1 MEEEKPKK
9 PGPGKS
15 EFAKLIEV
23 MESNNK
29 STDKIQIDGRNTRR
43 HLLEMKNMQKVM
55 NDFQART
62 VFGFENFQDMI
73 DNQSLQGME
82 DSRERMSIFEEIRDE
97 LRQLPKETAAATK
110 DKDGGGGM
118 IGGKIAG
125 VLAGVGA
132 AALGVGVG
140 IAAVMSQVPK
150 LVEAFENADMEKIK
164 KNIMVLTSIEDE
176 LGGKANMMAEGGAL
190 AIFLTGVG
198 IGLAAF
204 GAGAAVAA
212 AVTKFE
218 SDGWPE
224 KIVHNV
230 KTLLGIAELNTG
242 DTGAVFKALTGI
254 GFGLTAFGIGSFFSQ
269 AASEEKAKEVKEAV
283 ATYLSIAELDN
294 ATEENADL
302 VSDTLKALGKGL
314 RKFGVGSFFANAASN
329 ETAIEVRDSVES
341 LLQINDIPGANPEQG
356 EKVSKTLSS
365 LKKGLVDFGVG
376 SFFAKAVGSGM
387 GANVRKQVKDLLT
400 IGEEIDPKHTEITVA
415 ALNNLGD
422 GLNKFA
428 QGSFA
433 TSISDFYGGIMDFFS
448 GSEGPVEQAIRV
460 GKEADKINKGAN
472 AFNAFV
478 DSVDALSKLGRINLG
493 LEDEIESLVNYTRT
507 FDKIIDGGKI
517 KIGTNFKTEG
527 LAELQKDMDAH
538 VSSIVRLRDALQ
550 MQTPGGATMSSP
562 NPIDGMMVNTL
573 SVENAILKIPDNSS
587 GSTNV
592 AAVSA
597 PQNMRGGDNILIQN
611 NTGTVTDSL
620 AVER

>member
-1 MEEEKPKK
+1 
-9 PGPGKS
+9 
-15 EFAKLIEV
+15 
-23 MESNNK
+23 
-29 STDKIQIDGRNTRR
+29 
-43 HLLEMKNMQKVM
+43 
-55 NDFQART
+55 
-62 VFGFENFQDMI
+62 
-73 DNQSLQGME
+73 
-82 DSRERMSIFEEIRDE
+82 
-97 LRQLPKETAAATK
+97 
-110 DKDGGGGM
+110 
-118 IGGKIAG
+118 
-125 VLAGVGA
+125 
-132 AALGVGVG
+132 
-140 IAAVMSQVPK
+140 
-150 LVEAFENADMEKIK
+150 
-164 KNIMVLTSIEDE
+164 
-176 LGGKANMMAEGGAL
+176 
-190 AIFLTGVG
+190 
-198 IGLAAF
+198 
-204 GAGAAVAA
+204 
-212 AVTKFE
+212 
-218 SDGWPE
+218 
-224 KIVHNV
+224 
-230 KTLLGIAELNTG
+230 
-242 DTGAVFKALTGI
+242 
-254 GFGLTAFGIGSFFSQ
+254 
-269 AASEEKAKEVKEAV
+269 
-283 ATYLSIAELDN
+283 
-294 ATEENADL
+294 
-302 VSDTLKALGKGL
+302 
-314 RKFGVGSFFANAASN
+314 
-329 ETAIEVRDSVES
+329 
-341 LLQINDIPGANPEQG
+341 
-356 EKVSKTLSS
+356 